1 MKATS
6 MTTCATAALA
16 AVTLAAAA
24 LPAAAQDGNFESHF
38 KGSGRGDKH
47 SAGWQEVMKLKGGP
61 VDPKFPKVGEGI
73 ERHVL
78 DNGLVVYLSE
88 DRALPLVRL
97 DLTFRGGER
106 YESDAEW
113 GVASFAGGQMR
124 DGGTEKMKPE
134 ALDDRLAFLAASI
147 STSMGDETGSA
158 SLDVLTKDFDEG
170 LSLFSEVVLRPGF
183 DEERF
188 QLSKQRRVFQIEHR
202 NDNPGQIVRRE
213 FDKLLYGEK
222 HPRGREMTV
231 RQVEAITRDHL
242 AKAHK
247 RFVRPNQ
254 SVLVAVGDFSSKE
267 MLEKIR
273 TAFGG
278 WEKGEPLPPL
288 PAAVDFTPKPGVY
301 LVDKKVNQSNI
312 LVGHIGINRDNPDR
326 FAVSLM
332 NDVLGGGSFSS
343 RITERVRSDE
353 GLAYSANSSYAVGG
367 REVGTF
373 QASVQTK
380 TESTGKAIALLL
392 DEIKKI
398 REAGS
403 LSKNEFDTARES
415 TLFSYVFR
423 FENRMGNV
431 SRLARYELDG
441 RPMDTDRIEFDGYS
455 KVTPAAVE
463 AAAKTY
469 LRPDAL
475 TILVVGDAEAIGD
488 SLAAFGPVTRIE
500 LTDDPDAGGRRRG
513 APGFGGGK

>member
-1 MKATS
+1 MRTPTTS
-6 MTTCATAALA
+6 VAR
-16 AVTLAAAA
+16 LAAAA
-24 LPAAAQDGNFESHF
+24 MVTTAMTIPAFAQDGRFDDHF
-38 KGSGRGDKH
+38 KSAGRGDKH
-47 SAGWQEVMKLKGGP
+47 SAGWADVMKLKGGP
-61 VDPKFPKVGEGI
+61 VAPEFPKVGDGI

-78 DNGLVVYLSE
+78 DNGLVVYLAE
-88 DRALPLVRL
+88 DRQLPLVRL
-97 DLTFRGGER
+97 DLAFKGGER
-106 YESDAEW
+106 YEPDTEW
-113 GVASFAGGQMR
+113 GIASFAGGQMR
-124 DGGTEKMKPE
+124 DGGTEKMKPQ

-170 LSLFSEVVLRPGF
+170 LSLFADVVLRPGF
-183 DEERF
+183 DEERL
-188 QLSKQRRVFQIEHR
+188 QLSKQRRVFAIEHR
-202 NDNPGQIVRRE
+202 NDNPGQIARRE
-213 FDKLLYGEK
+213 FDKLLYGAN
-222 HPRGREMTV
+222 HPRGREMTIP
-231 RQVEAITRDHL
+231 QVEAIGRDHL
-242 AKAHK
+242 VRAHK

-254 SVLVAVGDFSSKE
+254 AILVATGDFSSKE
-267 MLEKIR
+267 MLEKLR

-278 WEKGEPLPPL
+278 WEKGETLPPL
-288 PAAVDFTPKPGVY
+288 PAAMDFTPKPGIF

-380 TESTGKAIALLL
+380 TETTAKAIALLL

-403 LSKNEFDTARES
+403 LSKNEFETARES
-415 TLFSYVFR
+415 NLFSYVFR
-423 FENRMGNV
+423 FENRAGNV

-441 RPMDTDRIEFDGYS
+441 RPADTDRVEFEGYS
-455 KVTPAAVE
+455 AVTPAAVE
-463 AAAKTY
+463 SAAKTY

-475 TILVVGDAEAIGD
+475 TIFVVGDAEKLGD
-488 SLAAFGPVTRIE
+488 SLAAFGTVTRIE
-500 LTDDPDAGGRRRG
+500 VEDAASGGRRRE
-513 APGFGGGK
+513 APGIGGGK